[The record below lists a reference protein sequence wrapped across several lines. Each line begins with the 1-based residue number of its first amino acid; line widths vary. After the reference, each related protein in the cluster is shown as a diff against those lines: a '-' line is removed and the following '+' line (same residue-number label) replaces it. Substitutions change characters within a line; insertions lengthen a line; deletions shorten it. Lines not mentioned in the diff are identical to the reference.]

1 MASSPINS
9 AGESDWLLTRSAA
22 AGRRDGGIQSRGQ
35 GTHDYRQC
43 RIVYDKVSPQW
54 RTSSAVAY
62 RSFVVTTHT
71 GNNRGGGGR
80 SRDRAAMNVYY
91 KKRWVAHLLSRLL
104 LIRKNRRKK
113 RKRTVQHS
121 TRGQKVI
128 KIHVS
133 LSSQRKDVNRVVCLV
148 VTENTGYERRGE
160 GRTRTRDVEALG

>member
-1 MASSPINS
+1 
-9 AGESDWLLTRSAA
+9 
-22 AGRRDGGIQSRGQ
+22 
-35 GTHDYRQC
+35 
-43 RIVYDKVSPQW
+43 
-54 RTSSAVAY
+54 
-62 RSFVVTTHT
+62 
-71 GNNRGGGGR
+71 
-80 SRDRAAMNVYY
+80 MNVYY